1 MLKNIFLLYVMTN
14 LISLNNVNIIKFII
28 NNLIVMRIKFLR
40 NDKINHNKIN

>member
-1 MLKNIFLLYVMTN
+1 MTN